1 MKRTLGEQNDELRAL
16 RVYVCF
22 YSLRAQP
29 RRNPRRNIPLS
40 EGPTIP
46 SLDSNTSMGS
56 YFILLVEQV
65 EACFITPSAQGN
77 GTGGAN
83 GGAV

>member
-1 MKRTLGEQNDELRAL
+1 MKRTLGEQNNEL
-16 RVYVCF
+16 YV
-22 YSLRAQP
+22 QP

-56 YFILLVEQV
+56 YFILEQA